1 MTPPKR
7 LTAIL
12 WFTAAGL
19 AFLAVAISVIGEG
32 KPRLASAAGGLFC
45 LVMGIITLRGSA
57 PPKNPS

>member
-1 MTPPKR
+1 MTPQKR

-12 WFTAAGL
+12 WFAAAGL

-32 KPRLASAAGGLFC
+32 KPRIAPAAGGLFC
-45 LVMGIITLRGSA
+45 LIMGIITLRTNA